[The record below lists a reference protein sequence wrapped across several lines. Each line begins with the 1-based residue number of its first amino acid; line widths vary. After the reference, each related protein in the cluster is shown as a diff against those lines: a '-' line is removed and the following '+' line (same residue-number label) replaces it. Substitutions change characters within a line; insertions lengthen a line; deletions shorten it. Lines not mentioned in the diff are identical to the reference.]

1 MHCAAVLWAFDDMT
15 LNGIFHRVK
24 NNKNHLVKV
33 DVVDPRLSFI
43 HFMVWDSDSQR
54 PVTVKSC
61 QAMSVTKDLV
71 SRALTTRLS
80 ELPPILSEFCLHR
93 GDVSVRK
100 LEKRLRDMSC
110 KLKMKQIQVFSF
122 IIYTVHTTQ

>member
-1 MHCAAVLWAFDDMT
+1 MHCAAVLWAFDDME
-15 LNGIFHRVK
+15 LDGIFRRVK

-43 HFMVWDSDSQR
+43 HFMVWDSDSRR

-61 QAMSVTKDLV
+61 QPTSVTNDLV
-71 SRALTTRLS
+71 SKALATRIS
-80 ELPPILSEFCLHR
+80 ELPPFLSAYCSHR
-93 GDVSVRK
+93 GDRSVRK
-100 LEKRLRDMSC
+100 LEKELREMSY

-122 IIYTVHTTQ
+122 IIY